1 MLNTKHLSFIL
12 YNLKDK
18 LIIMI
23 INLKSETELS
33 GFYIVYEGSTNLE
46 KPGWRGL
53 SHLGEHLVC
62 KSFDHLQE
70 DFDRDSI
77 DWNAYTS
84 SNEIVF
90 YMTGLDEK
98 VNKWKGEFVKL
109 LGQFNITKE
118 QFENERKIV
127 LEEYMDSFNDQ
138 TQSHMLN
145 LSRKLFNDYD
155 PIGLKE
161 DLENLKFMDFINFWE
176 LQYAK
181 PTKIINVSKNKKY
194 KNNTIEFAERTI
206 VKSTQFGNYDTTL
219 ELNNEFK
226 DKTSIAILSPI
237 IEEDFAYVHF
247 INAMLSLGLKSPLYQ
262 EIREKKGLVY
272 YVHCYQSRMNNQ
284 GINTISTLTSNKN
297 FDEVL
302 EATKLV
308 INNPDKYLTKERFDL
323 VKDYYKVRMQKD
335 EILRYKNVN
344 QWINPSGWSVYEILD
359 KVNLKKIREV
369 YDKYYDFDKFHISS
383 DKKEFKTKNK

>member
-1 MLNTKHLSFIL
+1 
-12 YNLKDK
+12 
-18 LIIMI
+18 MI

-33 GFYIVYEGSTNLE
+33 GFYVVYEGSTNLE
-46 KPGWRGL
+46 KKGWYGI
-53 SHLGEHLVC
+53 SHLMEHLMC
-62 KSFDHLQE
+62 KNFDHLQE

-90 YMTGLDEK
+90 YLTGLDEK
-98 VNKWKGEFVKL
+98 VNKWKGEFMNL
-109 LGQFNITKE
+109 LGQFNVTKE
-118 QFENERKIV
+118 QFENERNIV

-145 LSRKLFNDYD
+145 LSRKLFNDFD

-161 DLENLKFMDFINFWE
+161 DLENLKFMDCLNFFE

-181 PTKIINVSKNKKY
+181 PTKIINVSKNKQY
-194 KNNTIEFAERTI
+194 KNNTIEFAERKIEKVT
-206 VKSTQFGNYDTTL
+206 KFGDYNNTL

-308 INNPDKYLTKERFDL
+308 INNPDKYLIKERFDL
-323 VKDYYKVRMQKD
+323 VKDYYKVRKQKD

-344 QWINPSGWSVYEILD
+344 QWINPEGWSVYDILD

-383 DKKEFKTKNK
+383 DKKEFKSKNK